1 MMRENP
7 SAEAS
12 YKWWVTVTTMMG
24 ALMVVLDI
32 TIVNVAI
39 PNIMASFG
47 VNVETIEW
55 VVTAYMMAMSV
66 MMPTVGWLGD
76 ALGNKNLYAASL
88 TLFTA
93 GSALCGMAW
102 NNDSLV
108 LFRIL
113 QGIGAGVLLPVSM
126 AIMYEAFPVEQRGF
140 AMGLYGVGVTIGPA
154 IGPALGGYLTERLTW
169 RWVFYVNLPFGVL
182 GVLLATLVLRQLR
195 PREVRPFDFLGFLT
209 MSGFLVSLLLALSK
223 GQREGWDSDYILSVL
238 GISLLF
244 LISFLIIEGKVK
256 NPLIELGLFRNP
268 VFSAI
273 TALAMVFGV
282 GLFGSTFLIP
292 LFTQHLMG
300 YTPIQ
305 TGIVMLP
312 GALAVAVFLPLSGRL
327 TDRLDPRFPLT
338 LGIALFTASLYW
350 MSLLDLRTSYAAV
363 MGMLVLRGVGMGFIF
378 PPLLNTALG
387 AVPPAKVGLASGLLN
402 VLRQLGGS
410 FGIALLS
417 TLLVRRE
424 AFHRAIYAEGI
435 VPGSYGAREAIQA
448 LEALAAKSGGSIVE
462 VKARAMALLQ
472 SLVVR
477 RAQVSAYDDA
487 FLLTA
492 VLTLLSMVLIYFV
505 RRFK

>member
-1 MMRENP
+1 MIGNP
-7 SAEAS
+7 SEGAY
-12 YKWWVTVTTMMG
+12 YKWWVTVTTMIG

-66 MMPTVGWLGD
+66 MMPTVGWLGNTM
-76 ALGNKNLYAASL
+76 GNKNLYAVSL
-88 TLFTA
+88 ALFTLS
-93 GSALCGMAW
+93 SALCGMAW

-108 LFRIL
+108 LFRVL

-126 AIMYEAFPVEQRGF
+126 AIMYEAFPIQQRGF

-154 IGPALGGYLTERLTW
+154 IGPALGGYLTERLSW
-169 RWVFYVNLPFGVL
+169 RWVFYVNIPFGIIGLFLVL
-182 GVLLATLVLRQLR
+182 LVLRELR
-195 PREVRPFDFLGFLT
+195 PRQVRPFDFLGFLT

-238 GISLLF
+238 GISFLF
-244 LISFLIIEGKVK
+244 FVSFLIIESRVK
-256 NPLIELGLFRNP
+256 NPLIELSLFRNP

-273 TALAMVFGV
+273 TTLAMVFGV

-292 LFTQHLMG
+292 LFTQRLMG

-312 GALAVAVFLPLSGRL
+312 GALAVAVFLPLAGRL
-327 TDRLDPRFPLT
+327 TDRLDPRLPLII
-338 LGIALFTASLYW
+338 GMAIFTASLYW
-350 MSLLDLRTSYAAV
+350 MAMLDLRTTFAAI
-363 MGMLVLRGVGMGFIF
+363 MGMLIVRGIGMGFIF

-387 AVPPAKVGLASGLLN
+387 AVPPAQVGLASGLVN

-435 VPGSYGAREAIQA
+435 VPGSFGTWEALQA
-448 LEALAAKSGGSIVE
+448 LEALAAKNGGSLVE
-462 VKARAMALLQ
+462 VKAKTMALLQ

-487 FLLTA
+487 FLLA
-492 VLTLLSMVLIYFV
+492 ALLTLLSFPLVYFV
-505 RRFK
+505 RRLK